1 MKIKMNKDEQFAS
14 TQIILNF
21 YKDNEITFDS
31 LDEARDVLV
40 ETWNNIFEGENTIS
54 SYEDLDE
61 EVLDYYDVTIEEHF
75 IVEFDNDDEYVEEE

>member
-61 EVLDYYDVTIEEHF
+61 EVLDYYDDTIEEHF
-75 IVEFDNDDEYVEEE
+75 IVEFDNDDEYVEKE

>member
-40 ETWNNIFEGENTIS
+40 ETWNNIFEDENTIS

-61 EVLDYYDVTIEEHF
+61 EVLDYYDDTIQEHF

>member
-61 EVLDYYDVTIEEHF
+61 VVLDYYDDTIEEHF

>member
-40 ETWNNIFEGENTIS
+40 ETWNNIFEDENTIS

-61 EVLDYYDVTIEEHF
+61 EVLDYYDDTIEEHF

>member
-61 EVLDYYDVTIEEHF
+61 EVLDYYDDTIEEHF
-75 IVEFDNDDEYVEEE
+75 IVKFDNDDEYVEEE